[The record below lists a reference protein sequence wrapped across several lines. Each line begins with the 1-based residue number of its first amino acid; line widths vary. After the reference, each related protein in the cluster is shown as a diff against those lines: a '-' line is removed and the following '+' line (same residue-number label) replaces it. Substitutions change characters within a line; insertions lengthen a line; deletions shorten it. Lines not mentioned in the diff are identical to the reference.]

1 MPRPQVDWTLR
12 LTSSGAA
19 MPGIACPSSKA
30 MARSI
35 CGSPKMVAKTN
46 ASAAPTTPTSI
57 PRTRRLRA
65 VMATTRLVA
74 GEAEQVPAVVGE
86 LVHPLAG
93 HERGGALLGTDEI
106 DRHHGQQQAEDGP
119 GQQLPDRDRCRYG
132 DGSDWRNHRNLLGIT
147 RPTWWCR

>member
-1 MPRPQVDWTLR
+1 MPRPHVDCTLR

-19 MPGIACPSSKA
+19 MPGMAWPSSKA

-46 ASAAPTTPTSI
+46 ASAAPTTPTTI
-57 PRTRRLRA
+57 PRTRRVRA
-65 VMATTRLVA
+65 VTATRLVA

-93 HERGGALLGTDEI
+93 PERGGALPGTDQI
-106 DRHHGQQQAEDGP
+106 DGHARQPAAGDRP
-119 GQQLPDRDRCRYG
+119 GQAARGP
-132 DGSDWRNHRNLLGIT
+132 
-147 RPTWWCR
+147 

>member
-1 MPRPQVDWTLR
+1 MTVAMPRPQVDCTLR

-93 HERGGALLGTDEI
+93 HQRGGALLGTDAV
-106 DRHHGQQQAEDGP
+106 DRPHRQPQARNRPRPAQP
-119 GQQLPDRDRCRYG
+119 G
-132 DGSDWRNHRNLLGIT
+132 
-147 RPTWWCR
+147 

>member
-1 MPRPQVDWTLR
+1 MTVAMPRPQVDCTPR

-106 DRHHGQQQAEDGP
+106 DRHHGQQQAGDGP
-119 GQQLPDRDRCRYG
+119 GQQLPEPGPCPDGDR
-132 DGSDWRNHRNLLGIT
+132 SDWRHHRKLPGLT
-147 RPTWWCR
+147 RP